1 MTICWLTFWGGL
13 LFFLG
18 QEKPDSVT
26 PAIKILTTLILVA
39 TNVIFLLI
47 SSFIFVRE
55 YLKDRKRAQ
64 VKKESKLNSNEQ
76 TDTQIVPINEN
87 NNAIDNENEAD
98 NDDKGGNE
106 DNNDARFTPA
116 IARNKRN
123 SLSHTRST
131 VAKAEALHDDHIMHE
146 KGFQQ
151 KTEKRQARAKRKTE
165 LRVQARIKLKDSKVL
180 QEIPAF
186 KMLKKEEVNVIIDAM
201 AHIVR

>member
-18 QEKPDSVT
+18 QEKPGSIS
-26 PAIKILTTLILVA
+26 PAIKILTTLLLVA

-87 NNAIDNENEAD
+87 NNAIENENEAD
-98 NDDKGGNE
+98 NGDEGGN
-106 DNNDARFTPA
+106 A
-116 IARNKRN
+116 IARDKRN

-131 VAKAEALHDDHIMHE
+131 VAKADALHDEHIMHE

-151 KTEKRQARAKRKTE
+151 KTDKRQARAKRKTE

-201 AHIVR
+201 AHVVR